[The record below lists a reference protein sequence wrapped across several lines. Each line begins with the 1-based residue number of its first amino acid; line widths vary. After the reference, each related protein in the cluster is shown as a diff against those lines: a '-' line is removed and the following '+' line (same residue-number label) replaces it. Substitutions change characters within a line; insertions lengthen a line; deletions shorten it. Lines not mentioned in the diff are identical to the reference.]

1 VPAREIDPDALPEDG
16 RKELFD
22 ALSGPA
28 VLAEPETGVGIG
40 WMLLATLGGGC
51 LAAFAVGGLGIV
63 TSSYKHHGLWVAA
76 LWALAAATALVGV
89 IWTALA
95 IKRRMLPWRAGRF
108 LLRRGF
114 FDARKRPILTR
125 PLAELTRYEVGESSG
140 SEGPLRLFTIS
151 LWFGDEVERFQI
163 FGLPHNVPRAA
174 LDELQSAAEEAR
186 ASDKSRGMLGM
197 SSPVASRGGF
207 ALSAHPWKT
216 LIVLA
221 LALVAPVELW
231 VLPAL
236 SVQAAERM
244 GTVWSLRAAAAAYPR
259 ASVIER
265 VTPQI
270 RARYD
275 AARAAVERKAAP
287 ERRALL
293 TRLLSRLE
301 ESGSSVVRVRLVTP
315 PEEDTK
321 AATAAIELVSKISPG
336 TTPAPVVLHYQS
348 VSLAGHRAGESELA
362 GALSSRFEAA
372 LGKHDVI
379 EIQAA
384 GDLWGASK
392 EAAAPSD
399 PAPPEI
405 EIVSRAQFG
414 NALQGEGARVYASLS
429 FTFEAWLSLPGEPRA
444 LLAERVTV
452 PAPESL
458 EVSRFRFEG
467 EKAKPL
473 GGSGDPIID
482 RLDDSLIYVKQATS
496 AASAGAK
503 LIGDQIF
510 GSASGKV
517 DK

>member
-1 VPAREIDPDALPEDG
+1 MSILKIDPDALPEDG
-16 RKELFD
+16 RKELFN

-40 WMLLATLGGGC
+40 WMLLAALGGGG
-51 LAAFAVGGLGIV
+51 LAAFVVGGLGIV
-63 TSSYKHHGLWVAA
+63 TSPHKHHGLWIAA
-76 LWALAAATALVGV
+76 LWALASAMVLVGV

-114 FDARKRPILTR
+114 FDSRRSPILTR
-125 PLAELTRYEVGESSG
+125 PLADLTRYEVAESSG
-140 SEGPLRLFTIS
+140 SEGPFRLFTIS
-151 LWFGDEVERFQI
+151 VWFGDEVERFHI

-174 LDELQSAAEEAR
+174 LDELKEAAEEAR

-197 SSPVASRGGF
+197 SSPNASRGGF

-221 LALVAPVELW
+221 LALVAPVEIW

-265 VTPQI
+265 VAPKI
-270 RARYD
+270 RARYE
-275 AARAAVERKAAP
+275 AARAEVERKAAP

-293 TRLLSRLE
+293 TRLLARVE

-321 AATAAIELVSKISPG
+321 AATAAIELVSKITPG
-336 TTPAPVVLHYQS
+336 TTPAPVVLHYQG
-348 VSLAGHRAGESELA
+348 VSLAGHRAGESEFV

-372 LGKHDVI
+372 LGMHDVI
-379 EIQAA
+379 DIQAA
-384 GDLWGASK
+384 GDLSGASK
-392 EAAAPSD
+392 EAAAP

-429 FTFEAWLSLPGEPRA
+429 FTFEAWLSMPGEPRA
-444 LLAERVTV
+444 ILAERVTV

-458 EVSRFRFEG
+458 QVSRLTFNG

-473 GGSGDPIID
+473 GGSGDAIMD
-482 RLDDSLIYVKQATS
+482 RLDDSLVYVKQATS

-510 GSASGKV
+510 GSAP
-517 DK
+517 DKNR